1 MNITPKGQVTIPKE
15 VREKYGLHEGTE
27 VEFVEEGGAVK
38 IVKKRGGSPL
48 DAIYGIL
55 RSDQKTD
62 RLIEALRGR

>member
-1 MNITPKGQVTIPKE
+1 MNITTKGQVTIPKE
-15 VREKYGLHEGTE
+15 VREKYGFHEGTE

-38 IVKKRGGSPL
+38 IVKKRGTSPL

-55 RSDQKTD
+55 RSGQPTD